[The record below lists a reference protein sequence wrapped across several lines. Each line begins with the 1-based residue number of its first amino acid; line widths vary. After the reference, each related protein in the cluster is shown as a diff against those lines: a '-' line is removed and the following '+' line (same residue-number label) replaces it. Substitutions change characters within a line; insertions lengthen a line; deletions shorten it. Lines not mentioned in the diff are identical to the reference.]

1 MKIRPIYFFLF
12 GWTCGLLGQQSTP
25 SPSAA
30 PLPSGPLLKRMPE
43 YSTWRVTCE
52 GLPVAGDAPRAKE
65 STADGQGKA
74 KDALVI
80 QSSVVKTG
88 STIFEEEVDAHGQH
102 MQVWHVSGLRITM
115 DPGART
121 PTVCPDYG
129 GGDIYSV
136 NFTAADFA
144 GLDWVS
150 AETYSG
156 VTKYQGRDCMI
167 FKSNVSPLEG
177 LAQKLEAAAIEQ
189 ARALGHHVANAVR
202 VPVVAYIDL
211 DTRLPIYA
219 EFGKQKRNY
228 QYGTPLT
235 APIVLPTQVADPA
248 KDYEQRLHKLS
259 APASRPF

>member
-1 MKIRPIYFFLF
+1 MYPTIVTSENIDACLADLGDLEVIFATWGLMRLTDEQLDRLPSLRALFYTAGTVRYFARPLLERGIVVTSGAAAECGSGGGVYCRAKSYWQIRAIS
-12 GWTCGLLGQQSTP
+12 GTP
-25 SPSAA
+25 GAA

-129 GGDIYSV
+129 GESISIPS
-136 NFTAADFA
+136 TSPPPIFA
-144 GLDWVS
+144 ELDWISARIPIRVS
-150 AETYSG
+150 
-156 VTKYQGRDCMI
+156 RN
-167 FKSNVSPLEG
+167 NVRGEI
-177 LAQKLEAAAIEQ
+177 A
-189 ARALGHHVANAVR
+189 
-202 VPVVAYIDL
+202 
-211 DTRLPIYA
+211 
-219 EFGKQKRNY
+219 
-228 QYGTPLT
+228 
-235 APIVLPTQVADPA
+235 
-248 KDYEQRLHKLS
+248 
-259 APASRPF
+259 